1 MQTVPENE
9 IRTAESLVGG
19 VQLGGEGVSS
29 YRRPS
34 MADGAT
40 RDMASISVIIA
51 QQHVADDLPKMEVD
65 AKTWIG
71 SVLGESLPDGPLQ
84 PLLKDGV
91 RLCNL
96 VNVLQPGICPKPAVT
111 TMPFKQMDN
120 ISAYLKAAASYGVP
134 APDSFQTIT
143 LYENRAHESPAHTKP
158 RT

>member
-1 MQTVPENE
+1 MH
-9 IRTAESLVGG
+9 IRRMLSERCVLTSLCSFLFSLV
-19 VQLGGEGVSS
+19 LCT
-29 YRRPS
+29 
-34 MADGAT
+34 GAT

-143 LYENRAHESPAHTKP
+143 LYENRAHETPAHTKP